1 MMMMVMRLLSAMGIM
16 SLTRFWAD
24 ADPPTQSGGCIDP
37 SVRPYARLGISRC
50 GRTALLDRIIALN
63 ELPGDKDGLKMN
75 DLASLIICGKYL
87 F

>member
-37 SVRPYARLGISRC
+37 SVHMRG
-50 GRTALLDRIIALN
+50 
-63 ELPGDKDGLKMN
+63 
-75 DLASLIICGKYL
+75 
-87 F
+87 